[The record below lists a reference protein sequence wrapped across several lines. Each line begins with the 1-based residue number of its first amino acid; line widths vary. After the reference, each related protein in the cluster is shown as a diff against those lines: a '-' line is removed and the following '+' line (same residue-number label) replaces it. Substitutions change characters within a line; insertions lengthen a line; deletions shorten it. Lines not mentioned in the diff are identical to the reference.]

1 MDLPQI
7 DVATLAERL
16 AAGGYL
22 LDVRQPDEYRDDG
35 HIPGAHLVPLG
46 EVVDRTGEVPTGEPV
61 YVICR
66 SGARSQRA
74 TQFLRAQGVDA
85 VNVTGGMLAWADG
98 DDRPVLTGDQPG

>member
-7 DVATLAERL
+7 DVATLADRL
-16 AAGGYL
+16 AGGGYL

-35 HIPGAHLVPLG
+35 HIAGAHLVPLG
-46 EVVDRTGEVPTGEPV
+46 EVADRAAEVPTDRPV

-66 SGARSQRA
+66 SGARSARA
-74 TQFLRAQGVDA
+74 VQFLRAQGVDA

-98 DDRPVLTGDQPG
+98 GERPVRTGDQPG